1 MDCKNEIYAKNWV
14 KNTWTA
20 KKSTPEKSQRS
31 NSLKGQRLKLREEV
45 NYRMM
50 QVNDVSNKG

>member
-1 MDCKNEIYAKNWV
+1 MKSTQKIGQGALGLQ
-14 KNTWTA
+14 